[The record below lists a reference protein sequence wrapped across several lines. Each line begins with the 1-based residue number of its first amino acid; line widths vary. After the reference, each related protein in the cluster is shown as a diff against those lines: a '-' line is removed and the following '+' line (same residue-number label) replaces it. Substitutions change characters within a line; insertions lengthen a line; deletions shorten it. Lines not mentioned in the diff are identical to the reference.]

1 MNRLFNPRPRR
12 EYIPMH
18 ETTAKQFVEAIKTI
32 AAKPD
37 NLNNL
42 ECYLSHHFPEWLQK
56 WANTPETIVSELRN
70 FAEMEI

>member
-1 MNRLFNPRPRR
+1 MNHL
-12 EYIPMH
+12 ISMH
-18 ETTAKQFVEAIKTI
+18 GTTAKKFVEAIKTI

-37 NLNNL
+37 NLDNL
-42 ECYLSHHFPEWLQK
+42 ESYLTHHFPEWLQK